1 MTHVAI
7 TDCHMV
13 LLGNDGTAWTC
24 GAWPDDHKMARHTEE
39 AVICPLSPVPLEGV
53 VEIAACNVH
62 VPQDLTLLRVHE
74 GGWRAWGAQQSG
86 ATWDL
91 GGSAV

>member
-1 MTHVAI
+1 
-7 TDCHMV
+7 
-13 LLGNDGTAWTC
+13 
-24 GAWPDDHKMARHTEE
+24 MARHTEE

-62 VPQDLTLLRVHE
+62 VPQALTLLRVHE